1 MESSFNINEKKI
13 RAGEVLEIIKDY
25 KEKSNKYLKIAMD
38 FIQEDLTLTKE
49 SILKLTHHLDKLE
62 NTYNLL
68 YKEYTERTKIK

>member
-1 MESSFNINEKKI
+1 MRIISGVFRGKKI
-13 RAGEVLEIIKDY
+13 LQPLDNSTRPLKD
-25 KEKSNKYLKIAMD
+25 
-38 FIQEDLTLTKE
+38 LTKE